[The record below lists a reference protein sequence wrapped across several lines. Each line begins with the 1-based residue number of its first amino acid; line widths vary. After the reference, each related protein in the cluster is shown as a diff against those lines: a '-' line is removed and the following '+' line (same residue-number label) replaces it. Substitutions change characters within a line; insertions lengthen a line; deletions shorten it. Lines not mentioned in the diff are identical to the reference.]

1 MTVHI
6 LTAMNVQNTGMC
18 HRVVT
23 RTERHGLVS
32 VRTSYS
38 EGLEF
43 IIKDRLY

>member
-18 HRVVT
+18 NCAVP

-32 VRTSYS
+32 APTSYS
-38 EGLEF
+38 EGLGF
-43 IIKDRLY
+43 ILKDRLY